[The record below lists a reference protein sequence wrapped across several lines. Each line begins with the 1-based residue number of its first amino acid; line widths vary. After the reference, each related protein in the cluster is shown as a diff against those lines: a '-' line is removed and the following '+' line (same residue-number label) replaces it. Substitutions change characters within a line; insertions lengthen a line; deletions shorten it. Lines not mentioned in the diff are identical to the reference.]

1 MKNTHF
7 KMIDLSIVVPAYN
20 EEKNVI
26 LLHRKVKEILKP
38 LNISHEIIFIDDGS
52 KDNTYQ
58 DLERI
63 HKKDK
68 KVKIIKFKRNFGKAA
83 ALSAGF
89 ELAQGNL
96 ILTMDADLQ
105 DDPREIP
112 RFLNKLNKGYDI
124 VVGWKYKRKDP
135 YITKVI
141 PSKIFNLL
149 VRKLTK
155 IKLHDSDCNFRLM
168 KKEILNDLT
177 IYGGLYRYIP
187 SLTASKGYRLGEI
200 KVRHNPRRHGKSKF
214 GFLRLFKGS
223 FDLITI
229 KYLISYSQSPLY
241 FFGGIGLF
249 FETIGILLGFYLT
262 YLKFILGET
271 IGNRPLLLLVVLLII
286 LGIQLISLGLI
297 AEMITNTHKKSAK
310 NYLIKNILK

>member
-1 MKNTHF
+1 
-7 KMIDLSIVVPAYN
+7 MIELSIIIPAYN
-20 EEKNVI
+20 EAKNVT
-26 LLHRKVKEILKP
+26 LLKNRLTIVLDKIDKK
-38 LNISHEIIFIDDGS
+38 NHEIIFIDDGS
-52 KDNTYQ
+52 KDKTYQ
-58 DLERI
+58 ELKEL

-68 KVKIIKFKRNFGKAA
+68 KVKIIRFKRNFGKAA

-89 ELAQGNL
+89 ELAKGKL

-112 RFLNKLNKGYDI
+112 RLLNKLGKGYDL

-141 PSKIFNLL
+141 PSKIFNFL

-168 KKEILNDLT
+168 KKEVLDNLA

-187 SLTASKGYRLGEI
+187 SLTASKGYRIGEI
-200 KVRHNPRRHGKSKF
+200 KVRHNPRKHGKSKF
-214 GFLRLFKGS
+214 GFTRLFKGT

-249 FETIGILLGFYLT
+249 FESIG
-262 YLKFILGET
+262 FILGLYLLHVKLILKEL
-271 IGNRPLLLLVVLLII
+271 IGTRPLLFLVILLII

-297 AEMITNTHKKSAK
+297 AEMIVHTHKKS
-310 NYLIKNILK
+310 NYLIKNTLK